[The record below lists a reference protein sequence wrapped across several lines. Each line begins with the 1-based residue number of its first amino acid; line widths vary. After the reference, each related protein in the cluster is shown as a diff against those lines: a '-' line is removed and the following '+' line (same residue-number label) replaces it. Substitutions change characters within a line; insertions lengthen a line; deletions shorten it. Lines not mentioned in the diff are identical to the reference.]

1 MFHREAADEGA
12 RREESVAG
20 AAEPRIG
27 RERLVGLQPGAD
39 GALREVKMGASAQD
53 ALGVGYGV
61 AEVEGGDG
69 VEDELEWVGS
79 VSSRAGGEAVLALGA
94 LEKGKRLQAVAT
106 PAFLYRIVRLAF
118 RADGVFLFGFSGG
131 HKRGVLGLVRGGLLL
146 FVQHGL
152 IVVNAGRALGR

>member
-1 MFHREAADEGA
+1 M
-12 RREESVAG
+12 
-20 AAEPRIG
+20 
-27 RERLVGLQPGAD
+27 GLQPGAD
-39 GALREVKMGASAQD
+39 GALREVKRGAPAED
-53 ALGVGYGV
+53 TPGVGYGV

-69 VEDELEWVGS
+69 IKNEFQRVGS

-94 LEKGKRLQAVAT
+94 LEKWKRLKAVAT

-118 RADGVFLFGFSGG
+118 WADGVLLFGFSGG
-131 HKRGVLGLVRGGLLL
+131 HERGVLGLVRGGLLL